1 MHIFVVKHPSA
12 PTSTILVLQFTII
25 QILKQKSN
33 DKWGTPGSAYH
44 MRDTREAWEWGY
56 GNVDGMP
63 IFVWVLISTPCS
75 GCNPNRCSYS
85 WCLWMYVGIPWVCG
99 DTRSMRVGG
108 MWVSMWWR
116 VHWTCMN
123 TKMLATYVT
132 HKGFFTNAIFSV
144 KYTFNESDIVFHQ
157 HNFQS
162 IHCLW
167 MCAGRCVCA
176 VYMHV

>member
-25 QILKQKSN
+25 QILKQKSS

-44 MRDTREAWEWGY
+44 VRDTREAWEWGY

-75 GCNPNRCSYS
+75 GCNLNRCSYS

-99 DTRSMRVGG
+99 DTRSMWVGRYVG
-108 MWVSMWWR
+108 EHVMKSTLNMYEHKDASYLFHSQR
-116 VHWTCMN
+116 VH
-123 TKMLATYVT
+123 
-132 HKGFFTNAIFSV
+132 
-144 KYTFNESDIVFHQ
+144 HQ
-157 HNFQS
+157 CHLQCQIYFQWKWY
-162 IHCLW
+162 CLPS
-167 MCAGRCVCA
+167 A
-176 VYMHV
+176 